1 MLGLGLIY
9 ALALLINNLNYRIDI
24 IFLDYLSSSYE
35 TGIYSKAVSLSE
47 YLWQIPAVLYTL
59 IFARSSISK
68 NGRLFSEKIAQLL
81 RLAFPIICLC
91 ALSLYFLSENLVI
104 FLFGT
109 EFFESILLFQIL
121 LPGALFFVVFGI
133 LNMDLAGKGKPWV
146 SLMVM
151 IPALIINVILNIIF
165 IPKHGAIAAAF
176 ASTISYSF
184 AGVCFIFF
192 YSKYAGLS
200 VIEILKFKYSDYS
213 IISQIFKKAN

>member
-81 RLAFPIICLC
+81 RLAFPIIFLC
-91 ALSLYFLSENLVI
+91 ALSLYFLAEYLVI
-104 FLFGT
+104 FLFGN
-109 EFFESILLFQIL
+109 EFFESILLFKIL

-146 SLMVM
+146 SLIVM
-151 IPALIINVILNIIF
+151 IPALLINVILNMIF
-165 IPKHGAIAAAF
+165 IPDYGATAAAF

-184 AGVCFIFF
+184 AGVFFIFF
-192 YSKYAGLS
+192 YSKYVGLN
-200 VIEILKFKYSDYS
+200 VTEILKFKYSDYTV
-213 IISQIFKKAN
+213 ISKIFKKVK